1 MIVLKS
7 HSSHCFELLL
17 KYELYIRGSVS
28 LPQLLLQLIDTQGE
42 RERERERE
50 SVCFSRP
57 GFG

>member
-42 RERERERE
+42 RERE